1 MKHANSRKDR
11 GVGVAILVIVVA
23 VTLGAS
29 WAIHSSSK
37 KDASCHHHVCSEG
50 GLCRSFCVQMK
61 GAAPPETPLVLK
73 PSMLPIKR
81 KHHVITMFARRE
93 CCADDYVCTWG
104 GLRPPN
110 PPAVLKPSMSAITRK
125 HHVITM
131 FAMRDSCAKHF
142 LPKGCCAS
150 PSPRCF
156 NMSSP
161 GLQ

>member
-1 MKHANSRKDR
+1 MPIILCAN
-11 GVGVAILVIVVA
+11 
-23 VTLGAS
+23 
-29 WAIHSSSK
+29 
-37 KDASCHHHVCSEG
+37 EG
-50 GLCRSFCVQMK
+50 DCT
-61 GAAPPETPLVLK
+61 PETPLVLK

-81 KHHVITMFARRE
+81 KRHVITMFAGRE
-93 CCADDYVCTWG
+93 CCADDYVCKWG
-104 GLRPPN
+104 GLRAPN